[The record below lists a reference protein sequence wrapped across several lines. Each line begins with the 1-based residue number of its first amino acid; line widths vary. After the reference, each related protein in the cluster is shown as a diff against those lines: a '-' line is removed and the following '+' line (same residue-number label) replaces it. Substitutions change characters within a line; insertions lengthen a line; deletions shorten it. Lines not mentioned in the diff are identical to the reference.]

1 MKLGIMQ
8 PYFLPYIGYFQLI
21 NAVDKYVIY
30 DDVQYIVGGYINRN
44 NFLVQGKSHLYTF
57 PISNSTQNKQINNI
71 NINININ
78 INGLQKF
85 KKLLEYNYKKAPYFE
100 QVFTLFN
107 EICGYE
113 NLRLNYFIKNSLQQI
128 CNYLKIS
135 TELLMSSEL
144 NIGLGLPKNERLQT
158 ICKELGAD
166 EYINAIGGM
175 ELYDKED
182 FAKQGIKLSFLKT
195 QYIEYRQFKND
206 FVPNLSILD
215 VMMFNSVETV
225 NKMLDKFELI

>member
-1 MKLGIMQ
+1 MKIAIMQ

-57 PISNSTQNKQINNI
+57 SISNSTQNKQINNI

-78 INGLQKF
+78 INSLQKF
-85 KKLLEYNYKKAPYFE
+85 IKLLECNYKKAPYFDA
-100 QVFTLFN
+100 VFPLIN
-107 EICGYE
+107 EICAYP
-113 NLRLNYFIKNSLQQI
+113 NLRLNYFIANSLQKI
-128 CNYLKIS
+128 CTYLKIN

-144 NIGLGLPKNERLQT
+144 NIGFGLPKNERLHK
-158 ICKELGAD
+158 ICKELEAN

-175 ELYDKED
+175 ELYDKTD
-182 FAKQGIKLSFLKT
+182 FAQNGIKLSFLKT
-195 QYIEYRQFKND
+195 LPIEYKQFKND

-215 VMMFNSVETV
+215 VMMFNSVEEI
-225 NKMLDKFELI
+225 NNMLNKFELI